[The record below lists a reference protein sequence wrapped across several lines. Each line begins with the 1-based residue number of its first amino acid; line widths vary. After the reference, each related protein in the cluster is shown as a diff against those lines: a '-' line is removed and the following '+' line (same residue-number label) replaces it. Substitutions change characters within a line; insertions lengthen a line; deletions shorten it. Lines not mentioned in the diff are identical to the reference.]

1 MTEPWDGPESIT
13 REPRSKPHGFDADAT
28 RIANNAQP
36 LEIEGLPLLPL
47 YLVSN
52 GKRLMTLAKSSA
64 CLTCMRRGR
73 VVGDW

>member
-1 MTEPWDGPESIT
+1 MDRIHYAGAKVKAA
-13 REPRSKPHGFDADAT
+13 RFDADAT
-28 RIANNAQP
+28 HIANSVQP
-36 LEIEGLPLLPL
+36 LAIEGLPLLPL

-52 GKRLMTLAKSSA
+52 GERLMTLAKSSA